1 LEIDARE
8 QEALENSPV
17 ARLSRRWKHTFGNP
31 EFFPA
36 TRLEAE
42 KEELTQGMVPACE
55 TEHMDM
61 PQTFLALPQQLQTL
75 LSLQPPPIFSSVPC
89 LSLSLS
95 LSLQEKKTLIFTTR
109 FFFKTQMLVSL
120 SLSAG
125 KENPNLHNAFLLQNA
140 HACLSLSLSLS
151 LSVQEKKTLIFT
163 TLFFLKTHML
173 LFLFAGK

>member
-17 ARLSRRWKHTFGNP
+17 ARFSRHWKHTFGNL

-36 TRLEAE
+36 TRVEAE
-42 KEELTQGMVPACE
+42 KEVLTQGMVPACE

-95 LSLQEKKTLIFTTR
+95 LS
-109 FFFKTQMLVSL
+109 
-120 SLSAG
+120 AG
-125 KENPNLHNAFLLQNA
+125 KE
-140 HACLSLSLSLS
+140 
-151 LSVQEKKTLIFT
+151 
-163 TLFFLKTHML
+163 
-173 LFLFAGK
+173 

>member
-17 ARLSRRWKHTFGNP
+17 ARLSRHWKHTFGNL

-36 TRLEAE
+36 TRVEAE
-42 KEELTQGMVPACE
+42 KEVLTQGMVPACE

-89 LSLSLS
+89 FSLS
-95 LSLQEKKTLIFTTR
+95 LSLQE
-109 FFFKTQMLVSL
+109 
-120 SLSAG
+120 
-125 KENPNLHNAFLLQNA
+125 E
-140 HACLSLSLSLS
+140 
-151 LSVQEKKTLIFT
+151 KTLIFT
-163 TLFFLKTHML
+163 TLFFFKTHNPNLHNPFL
-173 LFLFAGK
+173 LQNPQP